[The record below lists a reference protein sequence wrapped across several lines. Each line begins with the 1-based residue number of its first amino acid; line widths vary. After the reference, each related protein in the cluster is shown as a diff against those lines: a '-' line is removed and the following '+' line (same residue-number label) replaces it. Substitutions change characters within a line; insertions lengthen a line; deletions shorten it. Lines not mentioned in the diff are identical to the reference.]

1 MSRFALQKCSNL
13 AQMLLANL
21 LIARVMLLLRF
32 ISINLQS
39 EQGFLLFFVGRQK
52 YFQ

>member
-21 LIARVMLLLRF
+21 LIARVMLSLRL
-32 ISINLQS
+32 INEELKSKHRSSIY
-39 EQGFLLFFVGRQK
+39 FFVRWQK
-52 YFQ
+52 LI

>member
-21 LIARVMLLLRF
+21 LIARVIASTVIKHKTLIEELKKEF
-32 ISINLQS
+32 
-39 EQGFLLFFVGRQK
+39 K
-52 YFQ
+52 K